1 MVRRRTFWLAPA
13 VLLLVTVVGV
23 RAQGDE
29 RIAVEEFKRLVADNG
44 VVILDVRN
52 GEIDRKIKG
61 ALHMPY
67 NDIEA
72 RAGELPRDREIVTQC
87 KMGGRSAKAQE
98 FLKSVGFSN
107 VKNLKGGIL
116 AWIDRV
122 DPTQPKY

>member
-72 RAGELPRDREIVTQC
+72 RAGELPRDREIVTYC
-87 KMGGRSAKAQE
+87 A
-98 FLKSVGFSN
+98 
-107 VKNLKGGIL
+107 
-116 AWIDRV
+116 
-122 DPTQPKY
+122 